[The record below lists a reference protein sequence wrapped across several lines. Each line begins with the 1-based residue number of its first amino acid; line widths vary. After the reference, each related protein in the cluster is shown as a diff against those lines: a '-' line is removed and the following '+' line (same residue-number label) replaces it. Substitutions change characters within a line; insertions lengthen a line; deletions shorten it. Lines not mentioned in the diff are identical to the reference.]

1 MTLQNCRLARI
12 GGPNDGGYLM
22 CENLLR
28 DLGAAYSYGIGPKDV
43 WGCQVSSRFDVVTH
57 QYDCFDPARP
67 SCDGG
72 RFDFHNACVG
82 PRRETKGGRTFD
94 TVANQIAA
102 NGDTGKRLVVKMD
115 VEGAEWESLMTTPDD
130 VLERIDQMA
139 IELHGVYDARFI
151 EVIRRLKRHFYVVN
165 LNPNNQACTT
175 DMAPFSSHAHQALL
189 VNKRIGV
196 LDPKAPVPAPRSP
209 LNMVDQPAAP
219 PCAPE
224 PVVSPV

>member
-1 MTLQNCRLARI
+1 
-12 GGPNDGGYLM
+12 
-22 CENLLR
+22 
-28 DLGAAYSYGIGPKDV
+28 
-43 WGCQVSSRFDVVTH
+43 
-57 QYDCFDPARP
+57 
-67 SCDGG
+67 
-72 RFDFHNACVG
+72 
-82 PRRETKGGRTFD
+82 
-94 TVANQIAA
+94 
-102 NGDTGKRLVVKMD
+102 MD

-151 EVIRRLKRHFYVVN
+151 EVIRKLKRHFYVVN

-175 DMAPFSSHAHQALL
+175 AMAPFSSHAHQALL

-224 PVVSPV
+224 PVVPPV